1 MDKVCG
7 TCQFAHMEV
16 DNHDDVSIECRKY
29 PPTIINSGS
38 LAKFPKILPKWH
50 CGEYSEGDKNYC
62 DLLPS
67 LSITSTQHFIIPL
80 FLQTFILIF
89 LIKFHTEIEFL

>member
-38 LAKFPKILPKWH
+38 R
-50 CGEYSEGDKNYC
+50 GEYSEGDKNYW
-62 DLLPS
+62 DLLP
-67 LSITSTQHFIIPL
+67 
-80 FLQTFILIF
+80 
-89 LIKFHTEIEFL
+89 

>member
-38 LAKFPKILPKWH
+38 QQNFQRYYRNGIVVSIPR
-50 CGEYSEGDKNYC
+50 GKNYW
-62 DLLPS
+62 DLLP
-67 LSITSTQHFIIPL
+67 
-80 FLQTFILIF
+80 
-89 LIKFHTEIEFL
+89 

>member
-50 CGEYSEGDKNYC
+50 CGEYSEGDKNYW
-62 DLLPS
+62 DLLPDHQICQ
-67 LSITSTQHFIIPL
+67 LSIYYSIIFYRHL
-80 FLQTFILIF
+80 Y
-89 LIKFHTEIEFL
+89 

>member
-1 MDKVCG
+1 
-7 TCQFAHMEV
+7 MEV

-50 CGEYSEGDKNYC
+50 CGEYSEGEKNYW
-62 DLLPS
+62 DLLP
-67 LSITSTQHFIIPL
+67 
-80 FLQTFILIF
+80 
-89 LIKFHTEIEFL
+89 

>member
-50 CGEYSEGDKNYC
+50 CGEYSEGTKTTGIYLIIKCVN
-62 DLLPS
+62 LA
-67 LSITSTQHFIIPL
+67 FI
-80 FLQTFILIF
+80 
-89 LIKFHTEIEFL
+89 

>member
-50 CGEYSEGDKNYC
+50 CGEYSEGDKNVNFGYYFNKYRFIGEYC
-62 DLLPS
+62 WI
-67 LSITSTQHFIIPL
+67 IT
-80 FLQTFILIF
+80 
-89 LIKFHTEIEFL
+89 KDVYTE

>member
-1 MDKVCG
+1 LISVDLIKLNAFYLHNYFQGTKMDKVCG

-50 CGEYSEGDKNYC
+50 CGEYSEGDKNYW
-62 DLLPS
+62 DLLP
-67 LSITSTQHFIIPL
+67 
-80 FLQTFILIF
+80 
-89 LIKFHTEIEFL
+89 

>member
-50 CGEYSEGDKNYC
+50 CGEYSEGDKNYW
-62 DLLPS
+62 DLLPWS
-67 LSITSTQHFIIPL
+67 SNMSTQHFTDSIIFTDIYID
-80 FLQTFILIF
+80 FLNKI
-89 LIKFHTEIEFL
+89 